1 MALGNWKDRIDGVSY
16 VLADD
21 INSIA
26 RAVLDIEENGA
37 KPKDGTVKTKSIEDG
52 AVTSEK
58 IEEGGVTSIKIADKS
73 VIPSKL
79 SNNMDFNSTESS
91 RRVFTFRDGDL
102 RVATNEVSVGE
113 PVLYGKVGSD
123 KIKYKTDLPGSIV
136 NRERAPTSS
145 DSEYPEGTLWIVSKE
160 GNPGKLYQCES
171 KPATGYA
178 EWTLFGDVTP
188 NAVRY
193 TKQTLTDEQ
202 KAQARENIGAENLT
216 VKSVTESTEDGG
228 DNVVEFSDGSTLTVK
243 NGNKGD
249 PYLLTEADRAE
260 IAENVKGECI
270 AKNQGASNVGKILV
284 VGTDGNLVLADMPE
298 GASGDVIG
306 TLDDAN
312 NILLSGNLADGTY
325 TLKYENA
332 DGTYTEIGT
341 LTVTE
346 IAVEPTNLADPTSA
360 DWLVGARYSVS
371 SQAITSTSTANTTHV
386 TNYIPVKKGDA
397 IHFDS
402 NVYFSSNEYGQF
414 AGDANKNKL
423 LIASVG
429 NGGSYW
435 SFENN
440 VITILHDDVKFMR
453 FTLVNVTDKNAVI
466 ITKV

>member
-58 IEEGGVTSIKIADKS
+58 IEEGGVTSIQIADKS

-178 EWTLFGDVTP
+178 EWTLFGNVTP

-202 KAQARENIGAENLT
+202 KAQARENIGAI
-216 VKSVTESTEDGG
+216 
-228 DNVVEFSDGSTLTVK
+228 
-243 NGNKGD
+243 NKVS
-249 PYLLTEADRAE
+249 EADKAE
-260 IAENVKGECI
+260 IAEMVKRDCI
-270 AKNQGASNVGKILV
+270 SKNQGASNVGKILV

-298 GASGDVIG
+298 GGASGDVIG
-306 TLDDAN
+306 NLDSAN
-312 NILLSGNLADGTY
+312 NILLSGNLADGEY
-325 TLKYENA
+325 TLKWLNA
-332 DGTYTEIGT
+332 DGTYIDAGT
-341 LTVTE
+341 LTVGKIEPPEEIKNWIPISTDASGNVYNGTGYKSGVRLGGDGVTE
-346 IAVEPTNLADPTSA
+346 K
-360 DWLVGARYSVS
+360 S
-371 SQAITSTSTANTTHV
+371 SDGKLCVLTG
-386 TNYIPVKKGDA
+386 YIPVSNGDIIRTKGVTFGGDGQGY
-397 IHFDS
+397 IS
-402 NVYFSSNEYGQF
+402 YLWCYNEAFGKVSMYSYADGVFGTVADGIYTITVPNTADIAYIRLQ
-414 AGDANKNKL
+414 AQTLDGNSIVTKNQE
-423 LIASVG
+423 IV
-429 NGGSYW
+429 
-435 SFENN
+435 
-440 VITILHDDVKFMR
+440 
-453 FTLVNVTDKNAVI
+453 
-466 ITKV
+466 